1 MIYLVILIVFI
12 ILSFL
17 SEKIIYKLD
26 NSLDKNLINKVL
38 IFLPN
43 MIIPIL
49 IYNKYETSMQ
59 TLSYMMIVPFLIIIS
74 IMDFRTIY
82 VYDIVILSG
91 IIMQSVILLL
101 SKELRMGLMGN
112 IKGLCIGAILSYF
125 LAKITKSLGDGDI
138 LFYGLCAF
146 VLGKK
151 YCLYLI
157 FLSFIV
163 GSIYGIFIL
172 LTRKKSIKSEIPF
185 TPFISLA
192 TILII
197 LTQKD
202 IIDLYFD
209 ILNRS
214 LYKEENNVYN
224 SRSGE
229 SR

>member
-1 MIYLVILIVFI
+1 
-12 ILSFL
+12 
-17 SEKIIYKLD
+17 
-26 NSLDKNLINKVL
+26 
-38 IFLPN
+38 

-59 TLSYMMIVPFLIIIS
+59 TLSYMMLVPFLIIIS

-172 LTRKKSIKSEIPF
+172 LTRKKSRKSEIPF

-197 LTQKD
+197 LTQD
-202 IIDLYFD
+202 NIINLYFD
-209 ILNRS
+209 ILSKN
-214 LYKEENNVYN
+214 L
-224 SRSGE
+224 
-229 SR
+229 

>member
-112 IKGLCIGAILSYF
+112 IKGLCIVAILSYF

-157 FLSFIV
+157 FLSFII

-197 LTQKD
+197 LTQD
-202 IIDLYFD
+202 NIINLYFD
-209 ILNRS
+209 IL
-214 LYKEENNVYN
+214 
-224 SRSGE
+224 SRNL
-229 SR
+229 

>member
-59 TLSYMMIVPFLIIIS
+59 TLSCMMIVPFLIIIS

-197 LTQKD
+197 LTQD
-202 IIDLYFD
+202 NIINLYFD
-209 ILNRS
+209 IL
-214 LYKEENNVYN
+214 
-224 SRSGE
+224 SRNL
-229 SR
+229 